1 MHHLPN
7 SCICIN
13 HLGPS
18 FSLSLSLIFS
28 QIQYCTSK
36 NPSLPPMLIS
46 SLPSSYIPCGTT
58 ISNQNFSSTI
68 CNGFLHLTPYSSIDP
83 FPPPVS
89 LTLLPFLFTVPL
101 YTFALYHY
109 PTIYH
114 SFSIK
119 QCQSIINFF
128 SAFSIQP
135 YSTLATTLLV
145 FFH

>member
-7 SCICIN
+7 SCIIM
-13 HLGPS
+13 HQPS
-18 FSLSLSLIFS
+18 GTLLQSLSLIFS

-101 YTFALYHY
+101 SY

-119 QCQSIINFF
+119 QCQSIINFCF
-128 SAFSIQP
+128 LYTTIYYSI
-135 YSTLATTLLV
+135 LATTLLV